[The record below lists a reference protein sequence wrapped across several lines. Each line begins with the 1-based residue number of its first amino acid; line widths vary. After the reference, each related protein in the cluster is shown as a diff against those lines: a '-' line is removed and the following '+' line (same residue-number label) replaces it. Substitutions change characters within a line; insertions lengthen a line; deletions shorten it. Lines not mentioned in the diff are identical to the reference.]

1 MRAWSKVMLPLFLLL
16 AAGIS
21 LAGPAE
27 DRVASA
33 FTAWN
38 SAFNNGDAKAVAAFY
53 APDAVV
59 LPASHDIISS
69 PADIEK
75 FFAGFIT
82 AHVTG
87 HVLQPFK
94 IIEVGDTMIVASKWS
109 ANGQDDKGNKTSF
122 GGLATHVFQKQADNT
137 YKLKL
142 HTFN

>member
-1 MRAWSKVMLPLFLLL
+1 MRTKLMSPLVFLFASGAL
-16 AAGIS
+16 

-27 DRVASA
+27 DRVGSA
-33 FTAWN
+33 FEAFN
-38 SAFNNGDAKAVAAFY
+38 SAFNKGDAKAVAALY

-75 FFAGFIT
+75 FFAGFFT
-82 AHVTG
+82 AHVTN
-87 HVLQPFK
+87 HALQPFK

-109 ANGQDDKGNKTSF
+109 ANGQDDKGNKTTL
-122 GGLATHVFQKQADNT
+122 GGLATHVFQKQSDKS

>member
-1 MRAWSKVMLPLFLLL
+1 MRMWLKLMSPLVLLF
-16 AAGIS
+16 AAIAA

-27 DRVASA
+27 DRVTSSFNA
-33 FTAWN
+33 FN
-38 SAFNNGDAKAVAAFY
+38 SAFNKGDAKAVAAMY

-75 FFAGFIT
+75 FFAGMFSS
-82 AHVTG
+82 HVTN
-87 HVLQPFK
+87 HALQPFK
-94 IIEVGDTMIVASKWS
+94 VIEVGDTMIVASKWS
-109 ANGQDDKGNKTSF
+109 ANGQDDKGNKTTF
-122 GGLATHVFQKQADNT
+122 GGLATHVFQKQPDNS

>member
-1 MRAWSKVMLPLFLLL
+1 MRTWSKLILPLILLF
-16 AAGIS
+16 AAGS
-21 LAGPAE
+21 LLAGPAE

-33 FTAWN
+33 FTAFN
-38 SAFNNGDAKAVAAFY
+38 SAFNKGDAKALVAFY

-59 LPASHDIISS
+59 LPASHDIVSS

-75 FFAGFIT
+75 FFAGMFT
-82 AHVTG
+82 SHVTN
-87 HVLQPFK
+87 HALQPFK

>member
-1 MRAWSKVMLPLFLLL
+1 MRTWSKLITPLVFLF
-16 AAGIS
+16 AAS
-21 LAGPAE
+21 SLLAGPAE

-38 SAFNNGDAKAVAAFY
+38 SAFNAGHAKTVAAFY

-59 LPASHDIISS
+59 LPASHDIVGS

-75 FFAGFIT
+75 FFAGLI
-82 AHVTG
+82 ANHVTG

-109 ANGQDDKGNKTSF
+109 ANGQDDKGNKTTL
-122 GGLATHVFQKQADNT
+122 GGLATHVFQKQSDKS